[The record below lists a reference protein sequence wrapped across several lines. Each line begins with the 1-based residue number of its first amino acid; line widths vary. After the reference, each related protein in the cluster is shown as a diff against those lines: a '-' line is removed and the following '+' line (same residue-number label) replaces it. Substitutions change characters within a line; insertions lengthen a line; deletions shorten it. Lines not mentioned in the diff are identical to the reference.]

1 MIKSESLVLW
11 HALVEE
17 NRSLGETRVSF
28 FRTNIRIERKRRI
41 KKKKKKKKK
50 KCAIRQ
56 CRNKN

>member
-28 FRTNIRIERKRRI
+28 YAPSFELIFE
-41 KKKKKKKKK
+41 
-50 KCAIRQ
+50 
-56 CRNKN
+56 